1 MSLAEMS
8 QEWMVEQEVGVLLVV
23 HIEREGRQVAGER
36 KEVLCQWAV
45 CEKMDQGLLKKKIL
59 RLQI

>member
-1 MSLAEMS
+1 
-8 QEWMVEQEVGVLLVV
+8 MVEQEVGVLLVV